1 MSDHEAI
8 TGTLAKAA
16 DRYAME
22 TLGMK
27 SLELMEHASS
37 KVAEYVIKH
46 YAAQKNISISILSGV
61 GNNGAD
67 GVCAGRMLLEAG
79 YKPKVY
85 IIGKLEKASWEMLYQ
100 LFYFMQAGGV
110 VQVYHEGDQLPEGDV
125 LIDGIFGIGLHRT
138 IEGSYRSFIEEANAH
153 THAFTLAID
162 VPSGIHSDT
171 GELMGVGIKANVTI
185 TFGRNKLGMLR
196 DPGRSYA
203 GEVFVEDIGIPDEV
217 YDRLQSDYLRAERI
231 QDDRSREA

>member
-79 YKPKVY
+79 YKPKV
-85 IIGKLEKASWEMLYQ
+85 LSSVNWRR
-100 LFYFMQAGGV
+100 QAGRCC
-110 VQVYHEGDQLPEGDV
+110 
-125 LIDGIFGIGLHRT
+125 I
-138 IEGSYRSFIEEANAH
+138 SS
-153 THAFTLAID
+153 FTLC
-162 VPSGIHSDT
+162 
-171 GELMGVGIKANVTI
+171 
-185 TFGRNKLGMLR
+185 RQ
-196 DPGRSYA
+196 
-203 GEVFVEDIGIPDEV
+203 EV
-217 YDRLQSDYLRAERI
+217 
-231 QDDRSREA
+231 